1 MQKFSTMKNT
11 ILLSVLFL
19 FCTTLCA
26 QKKSKFNTMDKNIS
40 NHETTWN
47 GSISYGNTI
56 FIGDL
61 SKASSK
67 NYLPNLALA
76 VKFNKEYNPENSLQ
90 LCIIK
95 GKNSGENAP
104 TSANIASIN
113 FRSQYTQAHIA
124 YRKAISPKGIQI
136 PQLHLYAGIGFYY
149 ADANNTWA
157 LNGAVAELS
166 DEVSSLVFPLGLEV
180 SYYIKE
186 EWGMVLGISNNI
198 FTRDDIDLYENND
211 NIDQQLIINLG
222 ICYSFN

>member
-1 MQKFSTMKNT
+1 MKNL
-11 ILLSVLFL
+11 ISLIVLFL
-19 FCTTLCA
+19 FSTSLCA

-40 NHETTWN
+40 KHETRWD

-61 SKASSK
+61 SKTSSK
-67 NYLPNLALA
+67 NYLPNLTLA

-90 LCIIK
+90 LSIIT

-124 YRKAISPKGIQI
+124 YRKAISPTGIQI
-136 PQLHLYAGIGFYY
+136 PQLHLHAGIGFYY
-149 ADANNTWA
+149 ADASRTRTS
-157 LNGAVAELS
+157 NGAVDEHS

-186 EWGMVLGISNNI
+186 EWGLVLGISNNI
-198 FTRDDIDLYENND
+198 FSRDDIDLFEIND
-211 NIDQQLIINLG
+211 NVDHQLIINMG
-222 ICYSFN
+222 ICYLIN

>member
-1 MQKFSTMKNT
+1 
-11 ILLSVLFL
+11 
-19 FCTTLCA
+19 
-26 QKKSKFNTMDKNIS
+26 MDKNIS
-40 NHETTWN
+40 KHETRWD

-61 SKASSK
+61 SKTSSK
-67 NYLPNLALA
+67 KYVPNVALA
-76 VKFNKEYNPENSLQ
+76 VKFNKEYKPETSLQ
-90 LCIIK
+90 LSSIT
-95 GKNSGENAP
+95 GKNSGENSP

-124 YRKAISPKGIQI
+124 YRKAISPTGIQI
-136 PQLHLYAGIGFYY
+136 PQLHLHAGVGFYY
-149 ADANNTWA
+149 ADASRTWT

-198 FTRDDIDLYENND
+198 FTRDNIDLSENND

-222 ICYSFN
+222 IGYSFN

>member
-1 MQKFSTMKNT
+1 MKNL
-11 ILLSVLFL
+11 ISLIVLFL
-19 FCTTLCA
+19 FSTSLCA

-40 NHETTWN
+40 KHETRWD

-61 SKASSK
+61 SKTSTTK
-67 NYLPNLALA
+67 YLPNVALA
-76 VKFNKEYNPENSLQ
+76 IKFNKEYNPETSLQ
-90 LCIIK
+90 LSIIT

-113 FRSQYTQAHIA
+113 FRSQYTQGYIA
-124 YRKAISPKGIQI
+124 YRKAITPTGIQI
-136 PQLHLYAGIGFYY
+136 PQLHLHAGIGFYY
-149 ADANNTWA
+149 ADASRTWT

-166 DEVSSLVFPLGLEV
+166 DEVSSLVFPLGLEL
-180 SYYIKE
+180 SYYFKE
-186 EWGMVLGISNNI
+186 EWGMVLGVSNNI
-198 FTRDDIDLYENND
+198 FSRDNIDLYESND

>member
-1 MQKFSTMKNT
+1 
-11 ILLSVLFL
+11 
-19 FCTTLCA
+19 
-26 QKKSKFNTMDKNIS
+26 MDKNIS
-40 NHETTWN
+40 KHETTWN

-61 SKASSK
+61 SKTSSK

-90 LCIIK
+90 LSIIT
-95 GKNSGENAP
+95 GKNSGENAQ
-104 TSANIASIN
+104 TSTTIASIN

-124 YRKAISPKGIQI
+124 YRKAISPTGIQI
-136 PQLHLYAGIGFYY
+136 PQLHLHAGIGFYY
-149 ADANNTWA
+149 ADANSTWT

-186 EWGMVLGISNNI
+186 EWGMVLGVSNNI
-198 FTRDDIDLYENND
+198 FTRDNIDLYENND
-211 NIDQQLIINLG
+211 NIDQQLIKPGKIKVL
-222 ICYSFN
+222 I

>member
-1 MQKFSTMKNT
+1 MKNL
-11 ILLSVLFL
+11 ISLIVLFL
-19 FCTTLCA
+19 FSTSICA
-26 QKKSKFNTMDKNIS
+26 QKKSKYNTMDKNIS
-40 NHETTWN
+40 KHETRWD

-61 SKASSK
+61 SKTSTTK
-67 NYLPNLALA
+67 YLPNVALA
-76 VKFNKEYNPENSLQ
+76 IKFNKEYNPETSLQ
-90 LCIIK
+90 LSIIT

-124 YRKAISPKGIQI
+124 YRKAISPTGIQI
-136 PQLHLYAGIGFYY
+136 PQLYLYAGIGFYY
-149 ADANNTWA
+149 ADAKNTWA

-198 FTRDDIDLYENND
+198 FTRDDIDLYKNND

-222 ICYSFN
+222 ICYYFN